1 MSTANPIV
9 AYLATLRTT
18 VRRRLFAYGMFAV
31 LAGGTVALLTIMVL
45 DWFLWLPALL
55 RLSGGVLFVGG
66 FFLAMLHWVVR
77 PLQAR
82 IGPNELAAR
91 LERRFAG
98 FQDQLSST
106 VHFLHDA
113 AQVSPTMVRRVIA
126 DTEKML
132 QQLPLDTALSVRP
145 VAIRAAIFGAV
156 VLLLLGL
163 LALKPSWVRTGVARY
178 ADPWGATEWPRST
191 AIRPLTHD
199 QTVALGESAVVRM
212 TVDRGLHPALR
223 GVVHIQSRDG
233 QSQVLALQRDADGSF
248 VTTIDAITDEL
259 TYWFEAGDDDT
270 RRTPSVI
277 RAAKRPEIVE
287 ALASIEP
294 PPYAVSR
301 SAKVVDLAATAVSAP
316 VGGFVT
322 VTLRTSKPIVAST
335 TDAPVG
341 LRSENGELLPLT
353 IDPIDPQH
361 LSARFE
367 VVQDV
372 VVRPELRDAL
382 GFSNRGAASY
392 AIRAVPDVPPS
403 VTILE
408 PASLVEATP
417 VGSLRLSARV
427 EDDFGLERIE
437 LVAEGLRNGGTQRI
451 PLRERLVLAR
461 QADGVEGVVSF
472 LWAFEPLGVAAGD
485 VLSCDVV
492 ATDNRIDAEG
502 NGQEGR
508 SSPFRV
514 KFISQ
519 AEFEMRL
526 REDLA
531 GLEARLRQ
539 LVIDESSLHDRAS
552 TLVQTSESPTPLTN
566 VEREAATAISSA
578 QARAAQ
584 QARDVAVRLADLVGR
599 MKLNHAGT
607 PEDRTRLESGGS
619 ELRRISAEPLTD
631 AASRL
636 GRAHDQTTATL
647 QQAELQTAAA
657 SQAQAIER
665 LNGVLRNMSSWG
677 AFQGLVARS
686 RELLDR
692 QNAVRA
698 QTAELAGAA
707 LGKPVESLT
716 PEEAAALKRVER
728 QQDQLAGDLERH
740 LASLE
745 QVAAATREKD
755 PAGAGAIDDALR
767 AARAN
772 EAQKHAD
779 SAVDAIQANRTAAA
793 TLEQR
798 AAAEAMRK
806 MISALR
812 ERDERELAELRKRL
826 ENAEELVADLLKQE
840 QEIETASREA
850 VAVGADQ
857 AAFTDLSG
865 QQRTLAR
872 NTRMLAEDI
881 GEIGKAVS
889 ASRHVR
895 LAVDPMGRAEVEL
908 AGRQPAAAEPA
919 QDQAIAHLEDA
930 LADLQTLVQE
940 DADDAFRRTLTHIQ
954 EELQAIL
961 DAQRPVTDGVSKL
974 RGSIPADS
982 RLGRGETREA
992 SKLARDQTEVHRLLT
1007 EALPAFG
1014 KAPVYDW
1021 ALQRVEKWMQITR
1034 SALDDRRIDD
1044 ELVSTSV
1051 RVVRELEKL
1060 VSALD
1065 ETRRMPG
1072 ITEFAEAESDSGGG
1086 GGGNEGEESSAVAL
1100 PTVAELLVLKAMQ
1113 SDIND
1118 RTARF
1123 AVDFDA
1129 AGASEAQLRQLA
1141 VLGDDQNDVKGLTER
1156 VVAKAKGGP

>member
-1 MSTANPIV
+1 MPAANPIV

-18 VRRRLFAYGMFAV
+18 VRRRLFAYGLFAV
-31 LAGGTVALLTIMVL
+31 LSGGGVALLTIMLL
-45 DWFLWLPALL
+45 DWFLWLPAFL
-55 RLSGGVLFVGG
+55 RLTGGVLFVVG
-66 FFLAMLHWVVR
+66 FFLAVLHWVVR

-91 LERRFAG
+91 LERRFVR

-106 VHFLHDA
+106 VDFLRDDA
-113 AQVSPTMVRRVIA
+113 PVSPTMVRRVIA

-132 QQLPLDTALSVRP
+132 QELPLDTALSVRP
-145 VAIRAAIFGAV
+145 VALRAGVFGVV

-163 LALKPSWVRTGVARY
+163 VAVKPSWVRTGMARY
-178 ADPWGATEWPRST
+178 LDPFGSTEWPRST

-212 TVDRGLHPALR
+212 SIDRGLHPALR
-223 GVVHIQSRDG
+223 GTVHIQSRDG
-233 QSQVLALQRDADGSF
+233 QTQVLALQRDADGSF
-248 VTTIDAITDEL
+248 VTTIDAITDDL
-259 TYWFEAGDDDT
+259 TYWFVAGDDDT
-270 RRTPSVI
+270 QRTPSVI
-277 RAAKRPEIVE
+277 RATKRPEIVE

-294 PPYAVSR
+294 PPYAANRTV
-301 SAKVVDLAATAVSAP
+301 KIVDLAATAVSAP

-322 VTLRTSKPIVAST
+322 VTLRTSKPIAAST

-341 LRSENGELLPLT
+341 LRSEGGELFPLA
-353 IDPIDPQH
+353 IDAVDPRH

-367 VVQDV
+367 VVADLV
-372 VVRPELRDAL
+372 LRPELRDEL

-392 AIRAVPDVPPS
+392 AIRAVPDVPPT
-403 VTILE
+403 VTVLE

-417 VGSLRLSARV
+417 IGSLRMTARI

-437 LVAEGLRNGGTQRI
+437 LVAEGSREGNAQRI
-451 PLRERLVLAR
+451 PLRDKMVLAR
-461 QADGVEGVVSF
+461 QADGVEGVVSY
-472 LWAFEPLGVAAGD
+472 LWAFEPLGLAAGD
-485 VLSCDVV
+485 VLSCEVV
-492 ATDNRIDAEG
+492 ATDNRLDAG
-502 NGQEGR
+502 GIGQEGR

-539 LVIDESSLHDRAS
+539 LVIDEASLRDRAAA
-552 TLVQTSESPTPLTN
+552 LLQTSDTPTALTSA
-566 VEREAATAISSA
+566 EREAATAISSA

-584 QARDVAVRLADLVGR
+584 QARDVAARLADLVGR
-599 MKLNHAGT
+599 MKLNHAGS
-607 PEDRTRLESGGS
+607 PEDRARLESAGG
-619 ELRRISAEPLTD
+619 ELRRAATEPLTD

-636 GRAHDQTTATL
+636 GRAHEQSDPAS
-647 QQAELQTAAA
+647 QQAELQAAA
-657 SQAQAIER
+657 AAQAQAIEQ
-665 LNGVLRNMSSWG
+665 LNSVLRNMSSWG

-686 RELLDR
+686 RDLLDR
-692 QNAVRA
+692 QNAVRT
-698 QTAELAGAA
+698 QTAELSGAA

-755 PAGAGAIDDALR
+755 PAGASAIDDALR

-772 EAQKHAD
+772 DAQKHAE

-793 TLEQR
+793 TMEQR

-806 MISALR
+806 MIAALR

-826 ENAEELVADLLKQE
+826 EDAEELVADLLKQE
-840 QEIETASREA
+840 QDIKGASHEA
-850 VAVGADQ
+850 VSVGADQ
-857 AAFTDLSG
+857 AAFSELSG

-881 GEIGKAVS
+881 AEIGKAVS

-895 LAVDPMGRAEVEL
+895 SAVDPMGRAEVEL
-908 AGRQPAAAEPA
+908 AGRQPAAAGPS

-930 LADLQTLVQE
+930 LADLQALVQE
-940 DADDAFRRTLTHIQ
+940 DADDAFRRTLSHIH

-961 DAQRPVTDGVSKL
+961 DAQRPVTDGIAKL
-974 RGSIPADS
+974 RGSIPADG

-992 SKLARDQTEVHRLLT
+992 SKLSRDQTEVHRLLT

-1021 ALQRVEKWMQITR
+1021 ALQRVEKWMQGTR
-1034 SALDDRRIDD
+1034 QALDDRRIDD
-1044 ELVSTSV
+1044 ELVSTSA

-1060 VSALD
+1060 VTALD
-1065 ETRRMPG
+1065 ETQRMPG
-1072 ITEFAEAESDSGGG
+1072 ITEFAEAESDAGGG
-1086 GGGNEGEESSAVAL
+1086 GGSEGEESAAVAL

-1113 SDIND
+1113 ADINE

-1123 AVDFDA
+1123 EADFDA
-1129 AGASEAQLRQLA
+1129 TGATEAQLRQLA
-1141 VLGDDQNDVKGLTER
+1141 ILGDDQNDVKGLTQR
-1156 VVAKAKGGP
+1156 VVSKARGGP